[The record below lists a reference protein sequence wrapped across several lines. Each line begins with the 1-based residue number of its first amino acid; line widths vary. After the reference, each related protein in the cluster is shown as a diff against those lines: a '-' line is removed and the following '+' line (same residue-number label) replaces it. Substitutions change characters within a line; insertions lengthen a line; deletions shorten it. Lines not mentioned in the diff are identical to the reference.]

1 MSKYGYSIYGG
12 SKYGLTP
19 KLAYS
24 VEPMGINVIQFS
36 QVFVTWQ
43 LPTGD
48 FTRFRVVRNQ
58 NGWPETSEDGVIIYE
73 QNSLDGLTL
82 EGSIAASSYT
92 DGEDNPNQTSL
103 NEGRNVYYRVFL
115 YTSDEIWVKAGEI
128 SDVVPKNTRAIN
140 KMMDLLPRVL
150 TSSILSPL
158 GVIDE
163 ASDLYKFLDG
173 LAFSYEQMLTEIAL
187 ARPAHNL
194 ESSTY
199 NTIPGEVLNVGLTPE
214 PNLPML
220 RQRALIRE
228 AIPLYANKG
237 TTLGIA
243 SYAESLTGFAP
254 TVTVSPNLMLT
265 IQDSTFYE
273 TTGRWVASN
282 ATISSTDEM
291 VPNNADKSIDLVY
304 TLKVIAATTSAS
316 ISLGLNSP
324 ITQGIP
330 VNPSTE
336 YVYRANIKCPAS
348 GGATLKIE
356 YYDRDGTV
364 ISNVTQAIS
373 ATNSWQTIS
382 KTNTS
387 PSNASYVVLY
397 VLFSTATTY
406 FVDMVYVG
414 ATPFVEYDEARAATI
429 SLAPTSENYVE
440 NPSFEI
446 DDSNW
451 TLTGLTFTQ
460 DADVPLVGYP
470 GSSSGKFVAA
480 GAWTLECD
488 SIFPVETG
496 IYFNVSHY
504 MKSPDMTTMDVTIEL
519 YDVDDELVDS
529 ELSSHEVTDTWERTY
544 TSILIPTDSTAV
556 YAKARHEGTAGTFYI
571 DMVMAQDTFAPTD
584 YFDGSMPEL
593 IGAIWE
599 GTAHESISLYYP
611 NKSTKILRL
620 AQTLKDW
627 VPMNAWW
634 RITTPAGLEYTN
646 LDV

>member
-1 MSKYGYSIYGG
+1 MSKYGYSIYGVNR
-12 SKYGLTP
+12 YGLTP

-24 VEPMGINVIQFS
+24 VEPMGINVVQFN

-43 LPTGD
+43 LPIGD

-58 NGWPETSEDGVIIYE
+58 NAWPETSEDGVIIYE
-73 QNSLDGLTL
+73 QNSLDGSSL
-82 EGSIAASSYT
+82 EGSVAASSFL
-92 DGEDNPNQTSL
+92 DGVDNPTEIPINT
-103 NEGRNVYYRVFL
+103 GRHIYYRVFL
-115 YTSDEIWVKAGEI
+115 YTDEDVWVIAGQI
-128 SDVVPKNTRAIN
+128 SDVVPENTGAIT

-150 TSSILSPL
+150 TSSVLSPL

-194 ESSTY
+194 ESSNY
-199 NTIPGEVLNVGLTPE
+199 NTIPGEVLNVGLNPE

-228 AIPLYANKG
+228 AIPLYGNKG
-237 TTLGIA
+237 TTLGVS

-273 TTGRWVASN
+273 SVGRWAASS

-291 VPNNADKSIDLVY
+291 VPDNADNSIDLVY

-316 ISLGLNSP
+316 ISLGLSAP
-324 ITQGIP
+324 IKQGIP
-330 VNPSTE
+330 ISPSTE

-348 GGATLKIE
+348 GSATLKIE
-356 YYDRDGTV
+356 YYDKDGTV

-373 ATNSWQTIS
+373 ATNSWQTVS

-397 VLFSTATTY
+397 ILFGTATTY

-414 ATPFVEYDEARAATI
+414 ATPFVEYDEARAVTI
-429 SLAPTSENYVE
+429 NLAPTLENYVE
-440 NPSFEI
+440 NPSFEV

-460 DADVPLVGYP
+460 DADVSLIGYP
-470 GSSSGKFVAA
+470 GSSSGKFVAS
-480 GAWTLECD
+480 GAWTLDCD
-488 SIFPVETG
+488 SSFPVETG
-496 IYFNVSHY
+496 IYFNVSQY
-504 MKSPDMTTMDVTIEL
+504 MKSANITNVDVTLEV
-519 YDVDDELVDS
+519 YDANDDLVDS
-529 ELSSHEVTDTWERTY
+529 ETVSQEVTDTWERTY
-544 TSILIPTDSTAV
+544 TSILIPTDSTAKYV
-556 YAKARHEGTAGTFYI
+556 KVKYEGTAGTIYI
-571 DMVMAQDTFAPTD
+571 DMVMAQDTIAPTD

-599 GTAHESISLYYP
+599 GTAHESASLYYP

-620 AQTLKDW
+620 AQTLNDW
-627 VPMNAWW
+627 VPLNAWW
-634 RITTPAGLEYTN
+634 RIITPAGLEYTN

>member
-1 MSKYGYSIYGG
+1 
-12 SKYGLTP
+12 
-19 KLAYS
+19 
-24 VEPMGINVIQFS
+24 MGINVIQFN
-36 QVFVTWQ
+36 QVFVIWQ

-58 NGWPETSEDGVIIYE
+58 NAWPETSEDGVIIYE
-73 QNSLDGLTL
+73 QNSLDGESL
-82 EGSIAASSYT
+82 EGSVAASSFL
-92 DGEDNPNQTSL
+92 DGVDNPNEIPL
-103 NEGRNVYYRVFL
+103 IEGRNVYYRVFL
-115 YTSDEIWVKAGEI
+115 YTEDNVWVRAGQI
-128 SDVVPKNTRAIN
+128 ADIVPKNTGAIT

-150 TSSILSPL
+150 TSSVLSPL

-187 ARPAHNL
+187 ARPSQSVD
-194 ESSTY
+194 SSNY
-199 NTIPGEVLNVGLTPE
+199 NTIPGEVLNVGLNPE
-214 PNLPML
+214 PNLPVL

-228 AIPLYANKG
+228 AIPLYKSKG
-237 TTLGIA
+237 TTLGVA
-243 SYAESLTGFAP
+243 GYAESLTGFAP

-273 TTGRWVASN
+273 NTGRWVPTN

-291 VPNNADKSIDLVY
+291 IPDNSDKSIDLVY

-316 ISLGLNSP
+316 ISLGLNAP

-330 VNPSTE
+330 IKPSTE

-348 GGATLKIE
+348 GSATLKVE
-356 YYDRDGTV
+356 YYDKDGTV

-373 ATNSWQTIS
+373 ATNSWQTVS

-414 ATPFVEYDEARAATI
+414 ATPFVEYDEARAVTI
-429 SLAPTSENYVE
+429 NLAPTSENYVE
-440 NPSFEI
+440 NPSFEV

-470 GSSSGKFVAA
+470 GSSSGKFVAT
-480 GAWTLECD
+480 GAWTMECD
-488 SIFPVETG
+488 SIFPIETG

-504 MKSPDMTTMDVTIEL
+504 MKSANMTTMDVTIEL
-519 YDVDDELVDS
+519 YDADDELVDS
-529 ELSSHEVTDTWERTY
+529 ESSSHEVTNTWERSY
-544 TSILIPTDSTAV
+544 TSILIPPDSTAV

-571 DMVMAQDTFAPTD
+571 DMVMAQDTFSPTD

-593 IGAIWE
+593 VGAIWE
-599 GTAHESISLYYP
+599 GTAHESASLYYP

-620 AQTLKDW
+620 AQTLNDW
-627 VPMNAWW
+627 VPMNVWW

>member
-150 TSSILSPL
+150 TSSVLSPL

-163 ASDLYKFLDG
+163 TSDLYKFLDG

-273 TTGRWVASN
+273 TTGRWVASS

-291 VPNNADKSIDLVY
+291 VPDNSDKSIDLVY

-373 ATNSWQTIS
+373 ATNSWQTVS

-440 NPSFEI
+440 NPSFEV

-504 MKSPDMTTMDVTIEL
+504 MKSPDMTTIDVTIEL

-556 YAKARHEGTAGTFYI
+556 YAKARHEGTAGTLYL

-627 VPMNAWW
+627 VPMNSWW

>member
-1 MSKYGYSIYGG
+1 MSKYGYSVYGANR
-12 SKYGLTP
+12 YGLTP

-24 VEPMGINVIQFS
+24 VEPMGINVIQFN
-36 QVFVTWQ
+36 QVFVIWQ

-58 NGWPETSEDGVIIYE
+58 NAWPETSEDGVIIYE
-73 QNSLDGLTL
+73 QNSLDGSSL
-82 EGSIAASSYT
+82 EGSVAASSIL
-92 DGEDNPNQTSL
+92 DGVDNPTQTAL

-115 YTSDEIWVKAGEI
+115 YTTENVWVRAGQI
-128 SDVVPKNTRAIN
+128 TDIVPKNTGAIT

-150 TSSILSPL
+150 TSSVLSPL

-173 LAFSYEQMLTEIAL
+173 LAFSYEQMLTEITL

-194 ESSTY
+194 ESSTF
-199 NTIPGEVLNVGLTPE
+199 NTIPGEVLNVGLNPE

-228 AIPLYANKG
+228 AIPLYGSKG
-237 TTLGIA
+237 TTLGVA

-265 IQDSTFYE
+265 IQDSTFYGN
-273 TTGRWVASN
+273 TGRWVPTN

-291 VPNNADKSIDLVY
+291 IPDNSDKSIDLVY

-316 ISLGLNSP
+316 ISLGLNAP

-330 VNPSTE
+330 IKPSTE
-336 YVYRANIKCPAS
+336 YVYKANIKCPTS
-348 GGATLKIE
+348 GTATLKIE
-356 YYDRDGTV
+356 YYDKDGIV

-373 ATNSWQTIS
+373 ATNSWQTVS

-397 VLFSTATTY
+397 ILFSTATTY

-414 ATPFVEYDEARAATI
+414 ATPFVEYDEARAVTI
-429 SLAPTSENYVE
+429 NLAPTSENYVE
-440 NPSFEI
+440 NPSFEV

-470 GSSSGKFVAA
+470 GSSSGKFVAS

-504 MKSPDMTTMDVTIEL
+504 IKSANMTTMDVIIEL

-529 ELSSHEVTDTWERTY
+529 ETSSHEVTNTWERTY

-556 YAKARHEGTAGTFYI
+556 YAKARYEGTAGTFYI

-599 GTAHESISLYYP
+599 GTAHESTSLYYP

-620 AQTLKDW
+620 AQTLEDW
-627 VPMNAWW
+627 IPMNVWW
-634 RITTPAGLEYTN
+634 RIETPAGLEYTN

>member
-82 EGSIAASSYT
+82 EGSVAASSFA
-92 DGEDNPNQTSL
+92 DGVDNPTQTAL

-150 TSSILSPL
+150 TSSVLSPL

-273 TTGRWVASN
+273 TTGRWVASS

-291 VPNNADKSIDLVY
+291 VPDNSDKSIDLVY

-373 ATNSWQTIS
+373 ATNSWQTVS

-414 ATPFVEYDEARAATI
+414 ATPFVEYDEARSATI

-440 NPSFEI
+440 NPSFEV

-488 SIFPVETG
+488 SVFPVETG

-504 MKSPDMTTMDVTIEL
+504 MKSPDMTTMDVNIEL

-529 ELSSHEVTDTWERTY
+529 EVSSHTVTDTWERTY

-556 YAKARHEGTAGTFYI
+556 YAKARHEGTAGTFYL

-593 IGAIWE
+593 VGAIWE
-599 GTAHESISLYYP
+599 GTAHESTSLYYP

>member
-273 TTGRWVASN
+273 TTGRWVASS

-291 VPNNADKSIDLVY
+291 VPDNSDKSIDLVY

-373 ATNSWQTIS
+373 ATNSWQTVS

-440 NPSFEI
+440 NPSFEV

-504 MKSPDMTTMDVTIEL
+504 MKSPDMTTMDLTIEL

-556 YAKARHEGTAGTFYI
+556 YAKARHEGTAGTFYL

-627 VPMNAWW
+627 VPMNSWW

>member
-1 MSKYGYSIYGG
+1 
-12 SKYGLTP
+12 
-19 KLAYS
+19 
-24 VEPMGINVIQFS
+24 MGINVIQFN
-36 QVFVTWQ
+36 QVFVIWQ

-58 NGWPETSEDGVIIYE
+58 NAWPETSEDGVIIYE
-73 QNSLDGLTL
+73 QNSLDGESL
-82 EGSIAASSYT
+82 EGSVAASSFL
-92 DGEDNPNQTSL
+92 DGVDNPNEIPL
-103 NEGRNVYYRVFL
+103 IEGRNVYYRVFL
-115 YTSDEIWVKAGEI
+115 YTEDNVWVRAGQI
-128 SDVVPKNTRAIN
+128 ADIVPKNTGAIT

-150 TSSILSPL
+150 TSSVLSPL

-163 ASDLYKFLDG
+163 SSDLYKFLDG

-187 ARPAHNL
+187 ARPSQSVD
-194 ESSTY
+194 SSNY
-199 NTIPGEVLNVGLTPE
+199 NTIPGEVLNVGLNPE
-214 PNLPML
+214 PNLPVL

-228 AIPLYANKG
+228 AIPLYKSKG
-237 TTLGIA
+237 TTLGVA
-243 SYAESLTGFAP
+243 GYAESLTGFAP

-273 TTGRWVASN
+273 NTGRWVPTN

-291 VPNNADKSIDLVY
+291 IPDNSDKSIDLVY

-316 ISLGLNSP
+316 ISLGLNAP
-324 ITQGIP
+324 ITQGVPI
-330 VNPSTE
+330 NPSTE

-348 GGATLKIE
+348 GSATLKVE
-356 YYDRDGTV
+356 YYDKDGTV

-373 ATNSWQTIS
+373 ATNSWQTVS

-414 ATPFVEYDEARAATI
+414 ATPFVEYDEARAVTI
-429 SLAPTSENYVE
+429 NLAPTSENYVE
-440 NPSFEI
+440 NPSFEV

-451 TLTGLTFTQ
+451 TITGLTFTQ

-470 GSSSGKFVAA
+470 GSFSGKFVAT
-480 GAWTLECD
+480 GAWTMECD
-488 SIFPVETG
+488 SIFPIETG

-504 MKSPDMTTMDVTIEL
+504 MKSADMTTMDVTIEL
-519 YDVDDELVDS
+519 YDADDELVDS
-529 ELSSHEVTDTWERTY
+529 EFSSHEVSNTWERSH
-544 TSILIPTDSTAV
+544 TSILIPPDSTAV
-556 YAKARHEGTAGTFYI
+556 YAKARHEGNAGTFYI
-571 DMVMAQDTFAPTD
+571 DMVMAQDTFSPTD

-593 IGAIWE
+593 VGAIWE
-599 GTAHESISLYYP
+599 GTAHESASLYYP

-620 AQTLKDW
+620 AQTLNDW
-627 VPMNAWW
+627 VPMNTWW

>member
-1 MSKYGYSIYGG
+1 
-12 SKYGLTP
+12 
-19 KLAYS
+19 
-24 VEPMGINVIQFS
+24 MGINVIQFN
-36 QVFVTWQ
+36 QVFVVWQ

-58 NGWPETSEDGVIIYE
+58 NAWPETSEDGVIIYE
-73 QNSLDGLTL
+73 QNSLDGSSL
-82 EGSIAASSYT
+82 EGSVAASSFL
-92 DGEDNPNQTSL
+92 DGVDNPNEIPL
-103 NEGRNVYYRVFL
+103 IEGRNVYYRVFL
-115 YTSDEIWVKAGEI
+115 YTEDNIWVRAGQI
-128 SDVVPKNTRAIN
+128 ADIVPKNTGAIT

-150 TSSILSPL
+150 TSSVLSPL

-187 ARPAHNL
+187 ARPSQNVN
-194 ESSTY
+194 SSNY
-199 NTIPGEVLNVGLTPE
+199 NTIPGEVLNVGLNPE
-214 PNLPML
+214 PNLPVL

-228 AIPLYANKG
+228 AIPLYKSKG
-237 TTLGIA
+237 TTLGVS

-265 IQDSTFYE
+265 IQDSTFYGN
-273 TTGRWVASN
+273 TGRWVPTN

-291 VPNNADKSIDLVY
+291 IPDNSDKSIDLVY
-304 TLKVIAATTSAS
+304 TLKVIAETTSAS
-316 ISLGLNSP
+316 ISLGLNAP
-324 ITQGIP
+324 ITQGVPI
-330 VNPSTE
+330 NPSTE

-348 GGATLKIE
+348 GNATLKIE
-356 YYDRDGTV
+356 YYDKDGTV

-373 ATNSWQTIS
+373 ATNSWQTVS

-414 ATPFVEYDEARAATI
+414 ATPFVEYDEARAVTI

-440 NPSFEI
+440 NPSFEV

-451 TLTGLTFTQ
+451 TITGLTFTQ

-470 GSSSGKFVAA
+470 GSSSGKFVAT
-480 GAWTLECD
+480 GAWTMECD

-504 MKSPDMTTMDVTIEL
+504 MKSADMTTMDVTIEL
-519 YDVDDELVDS
+519 YDADDELVDS
-529 ELSSHEVTDTWERTY
+529 EFSSHEVTNTWERSH
-544 TSILIPTDSTAV
+544 TSILIPPDSTAV
-556 YAKARHEGTAGTFYI
+556 YAKARHEGNAGTFYI
-571 DMVMAQDTFAPTD
+571 DMVMAQDTFSPTD

-593 IGAIWE
+593 VGAIWE
-599 GTAHESISLYYP
+599 GTAHESASLYYP

-620 AQTLKDW
+620 AQTLNDW
-627 VPMNAWW
+627 VPMNVWW
-634 RITTPAGLEYTN
+634 RIVTPAGLEYTN

>member
-1 MSKYGYSIYGG
+1 
-12 SKYGLTP
+12 
-19 KLAYS
+19 
-24 VEPMGINVIQFS
+24 MGINVIQFN
-36 QVFVTWQ
+36 QVFVIWQ

-58 NGWPETSEDGVIIYE
+58 NAWPETSEDGVIIYE
-73 QNSLDGLTL
+73 QNSLDGSSL
-82 EGSIAASSYT
+82 EGSVAASSFL
-92 DGEDNPNQTSL
+92 DGVDNPNEIPL
-103 NEGRNVYYRVFL
+103 IEGRNVYYRVFL
-115 YTSDEIWVKAGEI
+115 YTEDNVWVRAGQI
-128 SDVVPKNTRAIN
+128 SDIVPENTGAIT

-150 TSSILSPL
+150 TSSVLSPL

-187 ARPAHNL
+187 ARPSQSVD
-194 ESSTY
+194 SSNY
-199 NTIPGEVLNVGLTPE
+199 NTIPGEVLNVGLNPE
-214 PNLPML
+214 PNLPVL

-228 AIPLYANKG
+228 AIPLYKSKG
-237 TTLGIA
+237 TTLGVA
-243 SYAESLTGFAP
+243 GYAESLTGFAP

-273 TTGRWVASN
+273 NTGRWVPTN

-291 VPNNADKSIDLVY
+291 IPDNSDKSIDLVY

-316 ISLGLNSP
+316 ISLGLNAP

-330 VNPSTE
+330 IKPSTE
-336 YVYRANIKCPAS
+336 YVYRAKIKCPTS
-348 GGATLKIE
+348 GNATLKIE
-356 YYDRDGTV
+356 YYDKDGTV

-373 ATNSWQTIS
+373 ATNSWQTVS

-414 ATPFVEYDEARAATI
+414 ATPFVEYDEARAVTI

-440 NPSFEI
+440 NPSFEV

-451 TLTGLTFTQ
+451 TITGLTFTQ

-470 GSSSGKFVAA
+470 GSSSGKFVAT
-480 GAWTLECD
+480 GAWTMECD
-488 SIFPVETG
+488 SIFPIETG

-504 MKSPDMTTMDVTIEL
+504 MKSADMTTMDVTIEL
-519 YDVDDELVDS
+519 YDADDELVDS
-529 ELSSHEVTDTWERTY
+529 EFSSHEVSNTWERSH
-544 TSILIPTDSTAV
+544 TSILIPPDSTAV

-571 DMVMAQDTFAPTD
+571 DMVMAQDTFSPTD

-593 IGAIWE
+593 VGAIWE
-599 GTAHESISLYYP
+599 GTAHKSASLYYP

-620 AQTLKDW
+620 AQTLNDW
-627 VPMNAWW
+627 IPMNVWW
-634 RITTPAGLEYTN
+634 RIETPAGLEYTN

>member
-1 MSKYGYSIYGG
+1 
-12 SKYGLTP
+12 
-19 KLAYS
+19 
-24 VEPMGINVIQFS
+24 MGINVIQFN
-36 QVFVTWQ
+36 QVFVIWQ

-58 NGWPETSEDGVIIYE
+58 NAWPETSEDGVIIYE
-73 QNSLDGLTL
+73 QNSLDGSSL
-82 EGSIAASSYT
+82 EGSVAASSFL
-92 DGEDNPNQTSL
+92 DGVDNPNEIPL

-115 YTSDEIWVKAGEI
+115 YTNENIWVRAGQI
-128 SDVVPKNTRAIN
+128 ADIVPKNTGAIT

-150 TSSILSPL
+150 TSSVLSPL

-187 ARPAHNL
+187 ARPSQSVD
-194 ESSTY
+194 SSNY
-199 NTIPGEVLNVGLTPE
+199 NTIPGEVLNVGLNPE
-214 PNLPML
+214 PNLPVL

-228 AIPLYANKG
+228 AIPLYKSKG
-237 TTLGIA
+237 TTLGVA
-243 SYAESLTGFAP
+243 GYAESLTGFAP

-265 IQDSTFYE
+265 IQDSTFYGN
-273 TTGRWVASN
+273 TGRWVPTN

-291 VPNNADKSIDLVY
+291 IPDNSDKSIDLVY

-316 ISLGLNSP
+316 ISLGLNAP

-330 VNPSTE
+330 INPSTE

-348 GGATLKIE
+348 GGATLKVE
-356 YYDRDGTV
+356 YYDKDGTV

-373 ATNSWQTIS
+373 ATNSWQTVS

-414 ATPFVEYDEARAATI
+414 VTPFVEYDEARAVTI

-440 NPSFEI
+440 NPSFEV

-451 TLTGLTFTQ
+451 TITGLTFTQ

-470 GSSSGKFVAA
+470 GSSSGKFVAT
-480 GAWTLECD
+480 GAWTMECD
-488 SIFPVETG
+488 SIFPIETG

-504 MKSPDMTTMDVTIEL
+504 MKSANMTTMDVTIEL
-519 YDVDDELVDS
+519 YDAEDELVDS
-529 ELSSHEVTDTWERTY
+529 ESSSHDVTNTWERSH
-544 TSILIPTDSTAV
+544 TSILIPPDSTAV
-556 YAKARHEGTAGTFYI
+556 YAKARHEGNAGTFYI
-571 DMVMAQDTFAPTD
+571 DMVMAQDTFSPTD

-593 IGAIWE
+593 VGAIWE
-599 GTAHESISLYYP
+599 GTAHESASLYYP

-620 AQTLKDW
+620 AQTLNDW
-627 VPMNAWW
+627 VPMNVWW
-634 RITTPAGLEYTN
+634 RIVTPAGLEYTN

>member
-1 MSKYGYSIYGG
+1 
-12 SKYGLTP
+12 
-19 KLAYS
+19 
-24 VEPMGINVIQFS
+24 MGINVIQFS
-36 QVFVTWQ
+36 QVFVVWQ

-58 NGWPETSEDGVIIYE
+58 NAWPETSEDGVIIYE
-73 QNSLDGLTL
+73 QNSLDGSSL
-82 EGSIAASSYT
+82 EGSVAASSIL
-92 DGEDNPNQTSL
+92 DGVDNPTQTPINQ
-103 NEGRNVYYRVFL
+103 GRNIYYRVFL
-115 YTSDEIWVKAGEI
+115 YTNENIWVRAGQI
-128 SDVVPKNTRAIN
+128 ADIVPKNTGAIT

-150 TSSILSPL
+150 TSSVLSPL

-187 ARPAHNL
+187 ARPSQSVD
-194 ESSTY
+194 SSNY
-199 NTIPGEVLNVGLTPE
+199 NTIPGEVLNVGLNPE
-214 PNLPML
+214 PNLPVL

-228 AIPLYANKG
+228 AIPLYKSKG
-237 TTLGIA
+237 TTLGVA
-243 SYAESLTGFAP
+243 GYAESLTGSAP

-265 IQDSTFYE
+265 IQDSTFYGN
-273 TTGRWVASN
+273 TGRWVSTN

-291 VPNNADKSIDLVY
+291 IPDNSDKSIDLVY

-316 ISLGLNSP
+316 ISLGLNAP
-324 ITQGIP
+324 ITQGKPIK
-330 VNPSTE
+330 PSTE
-336 YVYRANIKCPAS
+336 YVYRANIKCPTS
-348 GGATLKIE
+348 GNATLKIE
-356 YYDRDGTV
+356 YYDKDGTV

-373 ATNSWQTIS
+373 ATNSWQTVS

-397 VLFSTATTY
+397 ILFSTATTY

-414 ATPFVEYDEARAATI
+414 ATPFIEYDEARAVTI
-429 SLAPTSENYVE
+429 SLAPTLENYVE
-440 NPSFEI
+440 NPSFEV

-470 GSSSGKFVAA
+470 GSSSGKFVAT
-480 GAWTLECD
+480 GAWTMECD

-504 MKSPDMTTMDVTIEL
+504 MKSSNMTTMDVTIEL
-519 YDVDDELVDS
+519 YDAEDELVDS
-529 ELSSHEVTDTWERTY
+529 GSSSHELTNTWERTY
-544 TSILIPTDSTAV
+544 TSILIPPDSTAT

-593 IGAIWE
+593 VGAIWE
-599 GTAHESISLYYP
+599 GTAHESASLYYP

-620 AQTLKDW
+620 AQTLNDW
-627 VPMNAWW
+627 VPMNVWW

>member
-12 SKYGLTP
+12 NKYGLTP

-24 VEPMGINVIQFS
+24 VEPMGINVIRFN

-73 QNSLDGLTL
+73 QNTLDGSSL
-82 EGSIAASSYT
+82 EGSIAASSFL
-92 DGEDNPNQTSL
+92 DGEDNPNEIPINQ
-103 NEGRNVYYRVFL
+103 GRNIYYRVFL
-115 YTSDEIWVKAGEI
+115 YTTENIWVVAGQI
-128 SDVVPKNTRAIN
+128 TDIVPRNTKTIT

-150 TSSILSPL
+150 TSSVLSPL

-163 ASDLYKFLDG
+163 ASELYKFLDG
-173 LAFSYEQMLTEIAL
+173 LAFSYEQMLTEIEL
-187 ARPAHNL
+187 ARPSHKL
-194 ESSTY
+194 ENSNY
-199 NTIPGEVLNVGLTPE
+199 NTIPGEVLNVGLNPE

-228 AIPLYANKG
+228 AVPLYGNKG
-237 TTLGIA
+237 TSIGIA
-243 SYAESLTGFAP
+243 NYAESLTGFAP
-254 TVTVSPNLMLT
+254 TVTISPNLMLT

-273 TTGRWVASN
+273 STGRWVPSS

-291 VPNNADKSIDLVY
+291 VPNNSDKSIDLVY

-336 YVYRANIKCPAS
+336 YVYRANIKCPTS
-348 GGATLKIE
+348 GSATLKIE

-373 ATNSWQTIS
+373 ATNSWQTVS

-397 VLFSTATTY
+397 ILFGTATTY
-406 FVDMVYVG
+406 FVDMIYVG

-429 SLAPTSENYVE
+429 NLAPTLENYVE
-440 NPSFEI
+440 NPSFEV
-446 DDSNW
+446 DDNNW

-488 SIFPVETG
+488 SSFPVETG
-496 IYFNVSHY
+496 IYFNVSQY
-504 MKSPDMTTMDVTIEL
+504 IKSSNITTIDVTIEL

-529 ELSSHEVTDTWERTY
+529 ETSFQEVTNTWERTY

-556 YAKARHEGTAGTFYI
+556 YAKVRYEGTAGTFYL

-599 GTAHESISLYYP
+599 GTAHESASLYYP

-627 VPMNAWW
+627 VPMNSWW
-634 RITTPAGLEYTN
+634 RITTPAELEYTN

>member
-12 SKYGLTP
+12 NNYGLTP
-19 KLAYS
+19 KLSYS
-24 VEPMGINVIQFS
+24 VEPMGINVIQFN

-43 LPTGD
+43 LPIGD

-58 NGWPETSEDGVIIYE
+58 NSWPETSEDGIIIYE
-73 QNSLDGLTL
+73 QNSLDGSSL
-82 EGSIAASSYT
+82 EGSIAASNFL
-92 DGEDNPNQTSL
+92 DGEDNPNQTPL

-115 YTSDEIWVKAGEI
+115 YTNENIWVRAGQI
-128 SDVVPKNTRAIN
+128 SDIVPKDTKVIT

-150 TSSILSPL
+150 TSSVLSPL

-173 LAFSYEQMLTEIAL
+173 LAFSYEQMLTEIEL
-187 ARPAHNL
+187 ARPSHKL
-194 ESSTY
+194 ENSNY
-199 NTIPGEVLNVGLTPE
+199 NTIPGEVLNVGLNPE

-228 AIPLYANKG
+228 AISLYGNKG
-237 TTLGIA
+237 TAIGV
-243 SYAESLTGFAP
+243 SNYAESLTGFAP
-254 TVTVSPNLMLT
+254 TVTVSSNLVLT

-273 TTGRWVASN
+273 SVGRWSSIDAD
-282 ATISSTDEM
+282 ISYTDEM
-291 VPNNADKSIDLVY
+291 IPDNSDKSIDLVY
-304 TLKVIAATTSAS
+304 TLKVEPTEIGGS
-316 ISLGLNSP
+316 ISLGDAP
-324 ITQGIP
+324 IITQCIP
-330 VNPSTE
+330 IQPETE
-336 YVYRANIKCPAS
+336 YVYKAKIKCPSS
-348 GGATLKIE
+348 GGATFE
-356 YYDRDGTV
+356 VFYYGRDGV
-364 ISNVTQAIS
+364 LISSETQAIS
-373 ATNSWQTIS
+373 ATNSWQTVTITES
-382 KTNTS
+382 SPAGAYYVGLAIEFDTTNI
-387 PSNASYVVLY
+387 
-397 VLFSTATTY
+397 Y
-406 FVDMVYVG
+406 FIDMVYVG
-414 ATPFVEYDEARAATI
+414 ATPFVEYDEARAVTI
-429 SLAPTSENYVE
+429 SLAPTQENYVE
-440 NPSFEI
+440 NPSFEV

-480 GAWTLECD
+480 GAWTMECD

-504 MKSPDMTTMDVTIEL
+504 MKSANMTTMDVTIEL
-519 YDVDDELVDS
+519 YDADDELVGS
-529 ELSSHEVTDTWERTY
+529 ESSSHEVTNTWERSY
-544 TSILIPTDSTAV
+544 TSILIAPDSTAV

-593 IGAIWE
+593 TGVIWE
-599 GTAHESISLYYP
+599 GTAHESASLYYP

-620 AQTLKDW
+620 AQTLNDW
-627 VPMNAWW
+627 IPMNTWW
-634 RITTPAGLEYTN
+634 RIETPAGLEYTN